1 MRSKS
6 QLDEKDDLSLRII
19 IVYKLVKAPIM
30 LALAVWLSVSPR
42 AAYRSLETLTQELSE
57 GSAAWVSVGLW
68 IQAHVSARA
77 LIGGAMLAWLDGFS
91 TALEGVLLLSGKSWG
106 EWLVIVGLA
115 SLLCVEVFALIHQ
128 PSIVKALILG
138 VNALIVLYLVRRRI
152 RIARPENLS

>member
-1 MRSKS
+1 
-6 QLDEKDDLSLRII
+6 
-19 IVYKLVKAPIM
+19 
-30 LALAVWLSVSPR
+30 
-42 AAYRSLETLTQELSE
+42 
-57 GSAAWVSVGLW
+57 
-68 IQAHVSARA
+68 
-77 LIGGAMLAWLDGFS
+77 MLAWLDGFS

-115 SLLCVEVFALIHQ
+115 SLLCAEVFALIHQ